1 MQAGGAA
8 CVGAKVGGSLFPGE
22 CKTQELEWR
31 FQAQEETPKRSV
43 TEANQDLSKEG
54 AGARRWPGSPS
65 DRACVGHALIG
76 GSHP

>member
-1 MQAGGAA
+1 M
-8 CVGAKVGGSLFPGE
+8 GAKVGGSLFPGE

-54 AGARRWPGSPS
+54 AGARGAGARRWPGSPS
-65 DRACVGHALIG
+65 VRACVGHALIG